1 VPPDLAAK
9 ALGKLAGPHL
19 HASLKQL
26 ERAVARANKQ
36 AEAAQ
41 HSQPNVTS
49 DATASSGPVENESSE
64 RDAPDEDVEEVQSVD
79 ADEPDAPLV
88 DA

>member
-1 VPPDLAAK
+1 MPRDLAAK
-9 ALGKLAGPHL
+9 APGKLSGPHL

-36 AEAAQ
+36 AETAQ

-64 RDAPDEDVEEVQSVD
+64 RDAVDEDVEEVQSVD